1 MNERI
6 LNVEGMSCNHC
17 KSAVESAVS
26 EVAGVTSVD
35 ASPEQDTVTVKYQ
48 DDVNME
54 AVERAIYDAGYDV
67 VKA

>member
-26 EVAGVTSVD
+26 EVAGITSVD
-35 ASPEQDTVTVKYQ
+35 ASPEQDKVTVKYQ